1 MDIRREVMELE
12 QDMIALRRKF
22 HRHPELGLHEV
33 WTSAQIEAYLTDLGL
48 EVRRCT
54 ETGVIGVLKGSQ
66 PGKTILLRCDIDAL
80 PVTEQTGLP
89 FASENPGVMHAC
101 GHDGHMALHL
111 TTAHL
116 LANHKDEIKG
126 TVVFLFQTN
135 EEDAGAELMIEAG
148 ALDDKPDAVCG
159 FHLWSPLPTGTIG
172 LIPGPIMAS
181 SWYFKLTIHGLAG
194 HGGAPHTAINPI
206 DAAGHVL
213 TAIKTLHTLECDS
226 TKPSVI
232 SVCKIHS
239 GEKEITV
246 PEVLEMEGSIRC
258 LHDGDAALRER
269 FAELCKAVCAT
280 YRCTCDVEFKCG
292 NTLLNNDKEMTR
304 VATRAA
310 EKVVGENNILTDHI
324 AVMLGDDFAEFSN
337 RVPGVYYF
345 IGTRNEAAGSVYE
358 HHHHHFT
365 IDEDSLA
372 IGVMM
377 QAEIVMDY
385 LK

>member
-111 TTAHL
+111 TTARL

-345 IGTRNEAAGSVYE
+345 IGTRNEEAGSVYE

-365 IDEDSLA
+365 IDEDSLT

>member
-1 MDIRREVMELE
+1 
-12 QDMIALRRKF
+12 
-22 HRHPELGLHEV
+22 
-33 WTSAQIEAYLTDLGL
+33 
-48 EVRRCT
+48 
-54 ETGVIGVLKGSQ
+54 
-66 PGKTILLRCDIDAL
+66 
-80 PVTEQTGLP
+80 
-89 FASENPGVMHAC
+89 
-101 GHDGHMALHL
+101 
-111 TTAHL
+111 
-116 LANHKDEIKG
+116 
-126 TVVFLFQTN
+126 
-135 EEDAGAELMIEAG
+135 
-148 ALDDKPDAVCG
+148 
-159 FHLWSPLPTGTIG
+159 
-172 LIPGPIMAS
+172 
-181 SWYFKLTIHGLAG
+181 
-194 HGGAPHTAINPI
+194 
-206 DAAGHVL
+206 
-213 TAIKTLHTLECDS
+213 
-226 TKPSVI
+226 
-232 SVCKIHS
+232 
-239 GEKEITV
+239 
-246 PEVLEMEGSIRC
+246 MEGSIRC